1 MDDFRT
7 VQWNSSRPDFHLKID
22 FFKFMYRSNSLLEI
36 AEWPKCYS
44 DEFENIFMCLICFFF
59 LFLFF
64 VFFLLSQKTVLFK
77 IYFKSSIFWKQHSS
91 SEIWDCQWH
100 KTFSVT
106 PVFTALILFLF
117 QIIKKYQCCG
127 FTFTNFLFLLT
138 TTNALAT
145 SLVTSQTRIL
155 VFFQFFDLTFPK

>member
-1 MDDFRT
+1 MTKMLFRWIWKYFY
-7 VQWNSSRPDFHLKID
+7 VLDL
-22 FFKFMYRSNSLLEI
+22 FFLPFSFL
-36 AEWPKCYS
+36 
-44 DEFENIFMCLICFFF
+44 CFFF
-59 LFLFF
+59 AIA
-64 VFFLLSQKTVLFK
+64 KDIVLFK

>member
-1 MDDFRT
+1 MIFL
-7 VQWNSSRPDFHLKID
+7 NSCIDLILYWKSRNDQNAIPMNLKI
-22 FFKFMYRSNSLLEI
+22 
-36 AEWPKCYS
+36 
-44 DEFENIFMCLICFFF
+44 F
-59 LFLFF
+59 LCAWSVFSSFFLFF

-145 SLVTSQTRIL
+145 SWVTSQTRIL